1 MFMRKFKMTFKIKRP
16 KAYMTKEQ
24 GFQGKK
30 FFQVH
35 SEGLTDNDY
44 VYDYEESAIQ
54 QVKNLNRK
62 NSKDIKR
69 KWRNLK

>member
-1 MFMRKFKMTFKIKRP
+1 
-16 KAYMTKEQ
+16 MTKEQ